1 MQALI
6 RNIREEVVLRICT
19 ESISRISKCIDSLS
33 DDQLTYNTNFNT
45 NAVNNLI
52 LHLDGNVRQWL
63 IASLMDKAYA
73 RDRSEEFNRSN
84 VKSRKELCNILEA
97 LDEDVKIACERL
109 SVSYLLATH
118 SIQGFTETGYSICS
132 HVVEH
137 FSYHTGQI
145 TLITKQICDK
155 DMNYYKG
162 LDLNIQNKLQ

>member
-19 ESISRISKCIDSLS
+19 ESISRINKCIDSLS
-33 DDQLTYNTNFNT
+33 DDQLTYNNNFNT
-45 NAVNNLI
+45 NSVNNLI
-52 LHLDGNVRQWL
+52 LHLDGNIRQWL
-63 IASLMDKAYA
+63 IASLMDNPYE
-73 RDRSEEFNRSN
+73 RNRTEEFNRSN
-84 VKSRKELCNILEA
+84 IKSRSELNNILET
-97 LDEDVKIACERL
+97 LDEDIKNACDRL

-155 DMNYYKG
+155 NMNYYKG
-162 LDLNIQNKLQ
+162 LDLNIQNKI